1 MTQHNTQGRPGQQQS
16 PRDKPFY
23 TDMGRDVTLRDSE
36 DVTTHLPRYAVWKW
50 DEAKGKPQVEEVS
63 DDLEALRA
71 EHGEGPLVD
80 LMRPAN
86 PD

>member
-1 MTQHNTQGRPGQQQS
+1 MTQHNTHCQPGPQQS
-16 PRDKPFY
+16 SRDKPFY

-50 DEAKGKPQVEEVS
+50 SNAKGKPQVAEVS

-71 EHGEGPLVD
+71 EHGDGPLVD
-80 LMRPAN
+80 LMRPET